1 MLRIVL
7 PQAVRL
13 AIPPTV
19 GFLVQLIKGTSIASI
34 IGFVELT
41 RAGQLMVNVTFQPML
56 IYPLVAMMYFAICWP
71 ISLLSLRLER
81 RLDVGRRA
89 IDRMAQPT

>member
-1 MLRIVL
+1 M
-7 PQAVRL
+7 
-13 AIPPTV
+13 
-19 GFLVQLIKGTSIASI
+19 QLIKGTSIASI

-56 IYPLVAMMYFAICWP
+56 IYPLVALMYFAICWP

-81 RLDVGRRA
+81 RLDVGRRT
-89 IDRMAQPT
+89 IDVAAQPT